1 MAYTI
6 KVYNTEGKQVEE
18 LNLNEA
24 IFNDNNI
31 NTSLMH
37 EFVVMQLANARYNIA
52 KTKTRWEVKASG
64 RKLYRQKGTGNARV
78 GDAVSPIR
86 RGGGVAF
93 GPTGNENYHK
103 DMPKKQRR
111 KALFSSLTVRAKDDA
126 LLALDKYDFDAIAT
140 KNAVKVLENLGL
152 KWEKV
157 LVVIPEKNEVIT
169 KSFRNIPGVKTI
181 LANYINPYDLL
192 SYKKILFLKDSLPVI
207 ENTFLSK

>member
-6 KVYNTEGKQVEE
+6 KVYNTDGKQVEE

-78 GDAVSPIR
+78 GDAASPIR

>member
-78 GDAVSPIR
+78 GDAASPIR